1 MFTRHWMRFWKV
13 FILTKILYNT
23 QKCIIFALSNKI
35 NNICLKKS
43 EKLRQCI
50 NELMSVK
57 ARLKI
62 VSFLLKQGVKIDKD
76 ELDELLERYKK
87 LREFLNMG
95 EED

>member
-1 MFTRHWMRFWKV
+1 M
-13 FILTKILYNT
+13 
-23 QKCIIFALSNKI
+23 
-35 NNICLKKS
+35 KKS

-62 VSFLLKQGVKIDKD
+62 VSYLLKQGVKVDED

-87 LREFLNMG
+87 LREYLNIG

>member
-1 MFTRHWMRFWKV
+1 
-13 FILTKILYNT
+13 
-23 QKCIIFALSNKI
+23 
-35 NNICLKKS
+35 
-43 EKLRQCI
+43 
-50 NELMSVK
+50 MSVK